1 LSWKKWL
8 GPLLSLVFLG
18 VVLLNHD
25 LHGLLAGVVQ
35 GDPKRIFNPDLHLG
49 MIRYHLLSADYHTL
63 MLAGLITILQFPV
76 RAYRWKFLL
85 MPRKR
90 IRFLPLLSATM
101 IGFMANNILP
111 ARLGEFVRAYM
122 ISRSERISGSSAMAT
137 IVVERLFDGMAL
149 LTVLLVV
156 FRSATLPGWVHFVG
170 WLATGDFLVLLV
182 FLVSM
187 LLWPERFARGIA
199 GFIRLF
205 SRKLRERTE
214 ALILRFIS
222 GLEMLRDRRL
232 ILIVI
237 GLSLVHWLIL
247 GVGISLGLAAF
258 GIEVP
263 PTGPYFVL
271 SIVSLGVA
279 LPSAPGFIGTFQLLV
294 ERSLSVYGVSK
305 DLCLSF
311 STVFHAILILPT
323 TLIGLGFFL
332 REHLTWKEL
341 KRTEA
346 RLQDPVEEPIPEE

>member
-1 LSWKKWL
+1 MSWKKWL
-8 GPLLSLVFLG
+8 GPLLSLIFLG

-25 LHGLLAGVVQ
+25 LRGLASGIIQ
-35 GDPKRIFNPDLHLG
+35 GDPKRIFNPELHLG
-49 MIRYHLLSADYHTL
+49 VIRFHLLNADYRTL
-63 MLAGLITILQFPV
+63 ALAGVVTIFQFPI

-90 IRFLPLLSATM
+90 IRFMSLLSATM

-122 ISRSERISGSSAMAT
+122 ISRKEKISGSSAMAT

-156 FRSATLPGWVHFVG
+156 FRTSEFPGWVHFVG
-170 WLATGDFLVLLV
+170 WLATGVFFVLLV

-187 LLWPERFARGIA
+187 MLWPGRFARGIA
-199 GFIRLF
+199 GLTRLF
-205 SRKLRERTE
+205 SRKLRSKTE

-232 ILIVI
+232 IIIVI
-237 GLSLVHWLIL
+237 SLSMVHWLIL
-247 GVGISLGLAAF
+247 GWGIALGLAAF
-258 GIEVP
+258 GITDIP
-263 PTGPYFVL
+263 RTGPYFVL

-294 ERSLSVYGVSK
+294 ERSLSVYNVSK

-346 RLQDPVEEPIPEE
+346 KIQVEEPNLEE